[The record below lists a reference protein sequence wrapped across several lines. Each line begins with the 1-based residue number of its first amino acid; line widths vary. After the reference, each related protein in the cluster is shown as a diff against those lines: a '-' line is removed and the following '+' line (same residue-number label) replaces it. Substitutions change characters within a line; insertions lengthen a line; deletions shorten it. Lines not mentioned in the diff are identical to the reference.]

1 VRCQICDKLLSDFE
15 STRKDAKTDQY
26 LDMCFTC
33 GRLTNQFCTV
43 DNYDLMDSE
52 DEANL
57 DIVDDDYWYIDNDDY

>member
-1 VRCQICDKLLSDFE
+1 
-15 STRKDAKTDQY
+15 
-26 LDMCFTC
+26 MCFTC
-33 GRLTNQFCTV
+33 ARLTNQFCTV